1 MGFLH
6 SALTGTTLCVLR
18 VSNKKYVGQDRI
30 SGRTTTTTRRARFS
44 QRIHLNDGDSFCCH
58 RRTRTSSQPSN
69 SYYLS
74 DEISLRRRLTPRVS
88 STSDNGVYLTFPTS
102 ESEQPP
108 THTAR
113 CRRRGRVRETVS
125 EVNPGC
131 ARLEKGMGRRFASR
145 PRTDEAV
152 CVQQS
157 MLRQQV
163 DSIEQFHRLHYCLL
177 CDNKLA
183 VGRNKP

>member
-1 MGFLH
+1 M
-6 SALTGTTLCVLR
+6 LTWENTAFFSTLQFVLA
-18 VSNKKYVGQDRI
+18 N
-30 SGRTTTTTRRARFS
+30 
-44 QRIHLNDGDSFCCH
+44 
-58 RRTRTSSQPSN
+58 
-69 SYYLS
+69 
-74 DEISLRRRLTPRVS
+74 EISLRRRLTPRVS

-113 CRRRGRVRETVS
+113 CRRRGRVREIAS
-125 EVNPGC
+125 GVNPGC
-131 ARLEKGMGRRFASR
+131 AGLEKGMGRRFASR

-157 MLRQQV
+157 MLRQLV
-163 DSIEQFHRLHYCLL
+163 DLIERFHRLRYCLL